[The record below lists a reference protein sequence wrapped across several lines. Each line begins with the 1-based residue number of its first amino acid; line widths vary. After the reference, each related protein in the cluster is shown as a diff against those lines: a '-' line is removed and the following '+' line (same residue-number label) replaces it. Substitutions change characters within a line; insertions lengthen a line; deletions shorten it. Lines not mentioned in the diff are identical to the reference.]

1 MLEEFASW
9 IILSLLKVEEGTK
22 LALALEFF
30 IYDSIKILFLL
41 FVMIAIVGYLRTY
54 ISEQK
59 IKQMLSGKRQGIGN
73 LTAAV
78 MGAITPFCSCSSI
91 PVFLS
96 FMKAKI
102 PIGISF
108 SFLVTSPLVNEY
120 VAIIMLGFFG
130 WKITALYIMSGI
142 LIGVFSGIVIGKL
155 NLEKHIVQDMI
166 DTDIK
171 NSEKIYHTQNE
182 RIKTGLT
189 EATAITKSI
198 WIWVLVGIGIGA
210 LLHGYIPQEAI
221 IGLIEKGGIFTV
233 PLATLIGVP
242 LYANC
247 AAVVPI
253 ALVLFEKGFPLG
265 TALAFMMGTAAL
277 SIPEAIILRRAMKLP
292 LIAVFF
298 AIVTISIIL
307 TGYIFNLLAT
317 TLI

>member
-9 IILSLLKVEEGTK
+9 IIISLLKVEEGTR
-22 LALALEFF
+22 LASALEFF
-30 IYDSIKILFLL
+30 IYDSIKILLLL
-41 FVMIAIVGYLRTY
+41 FVMVAIVGYLRTY

-59 IKQMLSGKRQGIGN
+59 IRQMLSGKRQGVGN
-73 LTAAV
+73 IVAAI

-96 FMKAKI
+96 FMKARI
-102 PIGISF
+102 PLGVSF

-130 WKITALYIMSGI
+130 WKITALYIISGI
-142 LIGVFSGIVIGKL
+142 LIGAFSGIVIGRL
-155 NLEKHIVQDMI
+155 GMEKHIIQDI
-166 DTDIK
+166 IK
-171 NSEKIYHTQNE
+171 TRDKRSEKVYHTHRE
-182 RIKTGLT
+182 RIQMGLD

-210 LLHGYIPQEAI
+210 LLHGYIPQETVIA
-221 IGLIEKGGIFTV
+221 LIEKGGIFTV

-253 ALVLFEKGFPLG
+253 AVVLFEKGFPLG

-292 LIAVFF
+292 LIAAFF

-307 TGYIFNLLAT
+307 TGYLFNFLAT
-317 TLI
+317 III